1 MYTRRDFGKAA
12 LASLPLAYV
21 GCGKRDSGSQGA
33 QIGVQLYSFRD
44 LPHDLDLII
53 KAMNDIGLNSCEL
66 WSTIVH
72 PIALPP
78 FYGNPGT
85 PALVPSLQKDREEV
99 RKWRETVSM
108 DHFKGIR
115 KKFNDA
121 GIDIYAYNYS
131 FNESFSDGEINRGF
145 EMADALGARFITAST
160 TMTEVRRVVPYAEKH
175 QFRVAV
181 HGHVAVNDPNEFGSP
196 ESFARAMELSKYIWV
211 NLDIG
216 HFAAAGFDPVAYIRE
231 NHARISNIHLKDRI
245 KNNPAPWDSSNDLR
259 WGWGNTPIK
268 EVLQL
273 LKKEQYPI
281 PAMIEYEYD
290 AKGGPV
296 EEVRRCYEYCKAAL
310 A

>member
-1 MYTRRDFGKAA
+1 VYTRREFGTLA
-12 LASLPLAYV
+12 LAGVPLARAAFATPNSKINGV
-21 GCGKRDSGSQGA
+21 

-44 LPHDLDLII
+44 LPHDLDVIV
-53 KAMNDIGLNSCEL
+53 KSMVDIGLNSCEF
-66 WSTIVH
+66 WSTMIH

-85 PALVPSLQKDREEV
+85 PELVPSLRKEREAM
-99 RKWRETVSM
+99 RTWRETVSM
-108 DHFKGIR
+108 DFFKQVR

-131 FNESFSDGEINRGF
+131 FNESFSDGEIERGF
-145 EMADALGARFITAST
+145 DMAEALGAKFITSST
-160 TMTEVRRVVPYAEKH
+160 TFNCVKRLLPFAEKRR
-175 QFRVAV
+175 FRVAV
-181 HGHVAVNDPNEFGSP
+181 HGHVGTDDPNEFVGP
-196 ESFARAMELSKYIWV
+196 ESFVRAMALSPYIWV

-216 HFAAAGFDPVAYIRE
+216 HFAAAGFDPVEYIRE

-245 KNNPAPWDSSNDLR
+245 KNNPVPWDSSNDLR

-273 LKKEQYPI
+273 IKREQYPI

-296 EEVRRCYEYCKAAL
+296 EEIRKCYEYCKAAL

>member
-1 MYTRRDFGKAA
+1 MYTRRDFAKAA
-12 LASLPLAYV
+12 LASLPLLNAA
-21 GCGKRDSGSQGA
+21 CGKRDAADQVVT
-33 QIGVQLYSFRD
+33 IGVQLYSFRD
-44 LPHDLDLII
+44 LPHDLSLII
-53 KAMNDIGLNSCEL
+53 KAMTDIGLTSCEL
-66 WSTIVH
+66 WSTIIH

-85 PALVPSLQKDREEV
+85 PALVPALQKDREAV
-99 RKWRETVSM
+99 RQWRETVPM
-108 DHFKGIR
+108 DVFKEMR

-121 GIDIYAYNYS
+121 GIDVYAYNYS

-145 EMADALGARFITAST
+145 EMADTLGAKFITAST
-160 TMTEVRRVVPYAEKH
+160 TFHSVERVVPYAEKH
-175 QFRVAV
+175 RFRVAV
-181 HGHVAVNDPNEFGSP
+181 HGHVAVGDPNEFGSP
-196 ESFARAMELSKYIWV
+196 ESFSRAMALSKYIWV

-216 HFAAAGFDPVAYIRE
+216 HFSAAGYDPVQYIRE
-231 NHARISNIHLKDRI
+231 SHARISNIHLKDRI
-245 KNNPAPWDSSNDLR
+245 KDNPVPWDSSNDLK

-268 EVLQL
+268 ETLQL

-296 EEVRRCYEYCKAAL
+296 EETRRCYEYCKAAL